1 MAPRSEVTQV
11 PDPAAPRAPG
21 PAPARYLFVSD
32 IHLDAAA
39 PEAQRQ
45 FLQFLRAQAASPAG
59 TRALY
64 ILGDLFESWVGDDD
78 VGEDRSAV
86 LAALREVTAGGIACF
101 LLHGNRDFLIGE
113 DFCRQ
118 TGCQLLPD
126 PVLARIDGE
135 QVLLTHGDALCT
147 DDHAYQELRSI
158 VRTPAWQRRFLALSL
173 SDRRLLAD
181 EARAGSRAHTARTIP
196 KIMDVNAAAVTAAF
210 EAGRVRRIIH
220 GHTHRPAVHD
230 ALADD
235 RPVQRIVLGAWYE
248 QGSYLVYENG
258 RYDLRT
264 LPR

>member
-1 MAPRSEVTQV
+1 MIPES
-11 PDPAAPRAPG
+11 DPASARAPG
-21 PAPARYLFVSD
+21 SASARSLFVSD
-32 IHLDAAA
+32 VHLDAAA

-45 FLQFLRAQAASPAG
+45 FIGFLRTEAAGA
-59 TRALY
+59 RALY

-78 VGEDRSAV
+78 IGGERAAV
-86 LAALREVTAGGIACF
+86 LAALRELTAGGTAGF

-113 DFCRQ
+113 DFCAR

-126 PVLARIDGE
+126 PVIAELEGE
-135 QVLLTHGDALCT
+135 RVLLTHGDALCT

-158 VRTPAWQRRFLALSL
+158 VRKPAWQRRFLSL
-173 SDRRLLAD
+173 PLADRQLLAN
-181 EARAGSRAHTARTIP
+181 EARAGSRAHTTRTIP
-196 KIMDVNAAAVTAAF
+196 KIMDVNSTAVAAAFRAAN
-210 EAGRVRRIIH
+210 VRRIIH

-230 ALADD
+230 ALAEG

-248 QGSYLVYENG
+248 QGSYLVCEAG